1 MGSKTKILVNSLMA
15 CVAASIFC
23 ACSQVKSDDGQ
34 VAQDTPKI
42 PVMSEARANSGTN
55 RANSG
60 TNVAEVYN
68 PKPSHLSTLATATTF
83 EAIGIAPRPYCER
96 SDPSECALKILPL
109 TAEDEW
115 EAPDPSNPYRLVRED
130 SAFERAIGFEDS
142 ILFPADLDPQFIA
155 YYVPNFS
162 LSDDVDEADFPAEV
176 WWETALL
183 PVSWNQTGCSGVMG
197 IDLRRGI
204 TNHPRDSFFF
214 VNKSGEKHI
223 HTLVSFQP
231 ISVELTVS
239 GYQINTNIGP
249 TAAITITPDDEGRC
263 VAKVRSDE

>member
-1 MGSKTKILVNSLMA
+1 MGLKTEILVNSLLA

-34 VAQDTPKI
+34 VAQDPPKTP
-42 PVMSEARANSGTN
+42 MASEVPT
-55 RANSG
+55 NSG
-60 TNVAEVYN
+60 TNVTEVSG
-68 PKPSHLSTLATATTF
+68 PKPSHLSTFATATTF
-83 EAIGIAPRPYCER
+83 ETIGITPRPFCER
-96 SDPSECALKILPL
+96 GDPSECDVNLLPL
-109 TAEDEW
+109 TTDNDREIS
-115 EAPDPSNPYRLVRED
+115 DPTNPYRLVRQD
-130 SAFERAIGFEDS
+130 SAFEDAIGFKGNV
-142 ILFPADLDPQFIA
+142 LFPTDLDPQFIA

-162 LSDDVDEADFPAEV
+162 LSDDLDEADLPAEV

-183 PVSWNQTGCSGVMG
+183 PVSWNKTGCSGVMG

-231 ISVELTVS
+231 ISVEVTVS
-239 GYQINTNIGP
+239 GYQINTDIGP